1 MQSNIS
7 STPSSEKVLFNDY
20 NIALSMAMALILP
33 LLLPKI
39 RAFAQNEIHNEKG
52 NTSHHKLKQ
61 VLYEMSGVH
70 LMALTEDEIE
80 SKWGSNRQSLSF
92 MSPTLA
98 YCL

>member
-1 MQSNIS
+1 M
-7 STPSSEKVLFNDY
+7 K
-20 NIALSMAMALILP
+20 
-33 LLLPKI
+33 
-39 RAFAQNEIHNEKG
+39 KG